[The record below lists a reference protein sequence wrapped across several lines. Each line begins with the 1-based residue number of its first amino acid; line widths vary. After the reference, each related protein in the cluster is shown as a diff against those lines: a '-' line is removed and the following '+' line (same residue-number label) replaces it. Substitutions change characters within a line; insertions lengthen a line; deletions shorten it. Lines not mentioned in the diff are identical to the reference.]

1 MVTYQIHSR
10 AFTFSRFL
18 CFLDRETR
26 SLKSFLRITIG
37 KKDMANILKDV
48 GIGTVSGCEPIMGG
62 SLNLSYKI
70 RVEDHVDAKHVVK
83 IRSHGYIESTAPL

>member
-1 MVTYQIHSR
+1 
-10 AFTFSRFL
+10 
-18 CFLDRETR
+18 
-26 SLKSFLRITIG
+26 
-37 KKDMANILKDV
+37 MANILKDV